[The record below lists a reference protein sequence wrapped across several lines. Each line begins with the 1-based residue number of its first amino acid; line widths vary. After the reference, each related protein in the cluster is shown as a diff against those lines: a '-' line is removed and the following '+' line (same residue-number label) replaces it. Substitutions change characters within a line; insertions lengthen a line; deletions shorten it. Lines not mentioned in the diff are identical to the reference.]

1 MSGLEI
7 VAYALALLLAL
18 FFFRI
23 FWRPLKAFLMMV
35 FHAILGGLGLYICN
49 FALAGLGLSLGINI
63 VTASVCGL
71 FGIPGLILLLI
82 LKVLFKA

>member
-23 FWRPLKAFLMMV
+23 FWRPLKSFLVMV
-35 FHAILGGLGLYICN
+35 IHAILGGLGLYICN
-49 FALAGLGLSLGINI
+49 FALAGLGLSLGVNI
-63 VTASVCGL
+63 VTASVWGL
-71 FGIPGLILLLI
+71 FGIPGLVLLVI
-82 LKVLFKA
+82 LKIIFKA

>member
-18 FFFRI
+18 LFFRI
-23 FWRPLKAFLMMV
+23 FWRPLRSFLAMV
-35 FHAILGGLGLYICN
+35 IHAILGGLGLYICN
-49 FALAGLGLSLGINI
+49 FLLAGLGLSLGINI

-71 FGIPGLILLLI
+71 FGIPGLVLLVI
-82 LKVLFKA
+82 LKMMFKA